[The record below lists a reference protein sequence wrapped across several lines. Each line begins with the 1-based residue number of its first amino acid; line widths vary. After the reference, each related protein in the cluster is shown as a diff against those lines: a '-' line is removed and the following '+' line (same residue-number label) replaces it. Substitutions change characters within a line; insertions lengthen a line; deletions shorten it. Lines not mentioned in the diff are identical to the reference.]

1 MIRRDISSGSGKYRL
16 ELGVGKKARDRE
28 SRHTGRNQSHEDDE
42 SHWGQRAR
50 EPQYLRRRQGKKSQQ
65 RKLGTNSRGGRKS
78 RWEQFA
84 GRWGLPKGS
93 DATEEEYGE
102 DIKQAFG
109 FLIGR
114 SLEVQ

>member
-1 MIRRDISSGSGKYRL
+1 MGWEKKPEVGSHGTQA
-16 ELGVGKKARDRE
+16 GIKAMR
-28 SRHTGRNQSHEDDE
+28 TDE
-42 SHWGQRAR
+42 SHWGSVRRAR

-78 RWEQFA
+78 RWEQSA

-93 DATEEEYGE
+93 DATEEEYDE